1 MRNWLIIL
9 FLFTNYISFSQS
21 NILIKKQEIDNLSSE
36 KVSSIFVDNKT
47 FSWISTPE
55 GLNRFDGKNNTVFR
69 SNPFDSTTIIDNN
82 VFEVF
87 QIDNNGV
94 YVKSNEGLDY
104 FNYSDFNFKR
114 IQDKSRPIH
123 HLFEDN
129 KLFFSTET
137 EGLFVYDLNK
147 NDIDN
152 FKFDP
157 RNPLSI
163 SSSNFSENQNQILKL
178 IRIDNTSSDLWIG
191 TLYGLNKF
199 NLNTKSSKRFYENS
213 QGNSLNSNIINDIFD
228 LADSTISFDKNLSSK
243 LLIATDNG
251 LSLVD
256 KLSNEIT
263 NYDNLKNDKIYN
275 IFKLSNVMLLHKQD
289 GIFKIESLNENEVT
303 LSKVFSSRNEIKT
316 KVINDTEFI
325 IYIEN
330 SSKFNRIV
338 YFNNQFIDIPIKLS
352 DEINI
357 SDVDNFNS
365 SYYVSSNS
373 GLTKINEKLD
383 NINNVTLNEI
393 GKNTII
399 AFAENDYYKTILLSD
414 GNLLLYEYESL
425 IKKIKI
431 KDLSNDDIILNTIFH
446 LEEDE
451 FIALGNEKLQII
463 NLDDF
468 SIDTYET
475 SNEGFNSILEGKID
489 NLKVLN
495 RQNTAGKEL
504 WVSLDN
510 GISIFNLNTKE
521 FNNFKFNPRSKNKFP
536 KGFSAIILSN
546 NNELWITNISTGLY
560 KYDERNLDQINHYIF
575 DINDKKSIT
584 SSSLT
589 NIYEYDDKL
598 YISTNGD
605 GIFIYENDSAGFSN
619 LTVDNGLLS
628 NQVLNFFETY
638 EYLFVLTELGLNYFD
653 YDGNLRNI
661 NDEDG
666 LIIGNF
672 LKNGLS
678 LYNDFL
684 YVYSNDQIQSIDVNN
699 IFVDNVKPIIN
710 IIQSLM
716 IDNNFDKRNYK
727 ISENQ
732 INLTYDISNIE
743 LILSSPSYY
752 KANNTNILYKLSPI
766 NEDWISL
773 GKEKNLI
780 IQSSNWSN
788 SFVNGNKILVPF
800 GDYKLEIKSAN
811 SSGIESSNLL
821 SYDLSVT
828 PPWYMTQMAFFSYL
842 IILGSS
848 IYFYVKYSQGK
859 TKRLME
865 EKRKEEELQEAH
877 NLQMGLL
884 AKENPN
890 RDDLDIS
897 TYIRCAT
904 EVGGD
909 YYDFIEFEDGSL
921 LAICG
926 DATGHGTASGMMV
939 SITKAGLLGIDS
951 NDPEFML
958 KTLNRIIKKVD
969 IGRLRM
975 SLNLVHFQNGSI
987 KLSSA
992 AMPPIYHFEKKNK
1005 KVDEIQLSNL
1015 PLGGLMNESFSV
1027 IDKKFGKD
1035 DVLVMI
1041 SDGLPEAP
1049 NKEGELLDYEAVKK
1063 CIEENG
1069 YKSANE
1075 IKNELVKLSET
1086 WLDGTHNP
1094 DDITIVV
1101 CKKKV

>member
-1 MRNWLIIL
+1 MRNCLIIL
-9 FLFTNYISFSQS
+9 FLFIDYFSFSQS
-21 NILIKKQEIDNLSSE
+21 NILIKKQEVNNLSSE
-36 KVSSIFVDNKT
+36 KVNSIFVDNKT
-47 FSWISTPE
+47 FSWISTAE

-69 SNPFDSTTIIDNN
+69 SNPFDSTTLINNN
-82 VFEVF
+82 VLGVF
-87 QIDNNGV
+87 QIDRNGV
-94 YVKSNEGLDY
+94 FIKSIEGLDY
-104 FNYSDFNFKR
+104 FDYSNFNFKR
-114 IQDKSRPIH
+114 IQDKSKPIH
-123 HLFEDN
+123 HVFKEN
-129 KLFFSTET
+129 KLFFSTES
-137 EGLFVYDLNK
+137 EGLFLYDLNK
-147 NDIDN
+147 NEIEN

-163 SSSNFSENQNQILKL
+163 SSSNFSENQNQIIKF
-178 IRIDNTSSDLWIG
+178 IRTDTSSLILWLG

-213 QGNSLNSNIINDIFD
+213 QNNSLNSNIINDIFD
-228 LADSTISFDKNLSSK
+228 LADSTILLDSNLSSK
-243 LLIATDNG
+243 LLVSTDNG
-251 LSLVD
+251 LSIVD
-256 KLSNEIT
+256 KVNNEIK
-263 NYDNLKNDKIYN
+263 NYESLRNNKIYN
-275 IFKLSNVMLLHKQD
+275 VFKISNLLLIHKQD
-289 GIFKIESLNENEVT
+289 GIFKIESLNENEVK
-303 LSKVFSSRNEIKT
+303 LSKVFSSRNEIKI
-316 KVINDTEFI
+316 KIISDNEFI
-325 IYIEN
+325 VFKKN
-330 SSKFNRIV
+330 TSKFNRIV

-352 DEINI
+352 NEINI
-357 SDVDNFNS
+357 NDVDNFNN

-373 GLTKINEKLD
+373 GLIKINEKLD
-383 NINNVTLNEI
+383 NIKNVTLNEI

-399 AFAENDYYKTILLSD
+399 AFAENDYYKAILLSD

-425 IKKIKI
+425 VKKIKI
-431 KDLSNDDIILNTIFH
+431 KGLTNDLILNTVFH

-451 FIALGNEKLQII
+451 FIALGNKNLQII

-468 SIDTYET
+468 STETFET
-475 SNEGFNSILEGKID
+475 SIEGFNSILEGNINNIKAI
-489 NLKVLN
+489 K
-495 RQNTAGKEL
+495 RQNVSGKEL
-504 WVSLDN
+504 WISLNN
-510 GISIFNLNTKE
+510 GISILNLNTKE

-536 KGFSAIILSN
+536 QGFSSVILSN
-546 NNELWITNISTGLY
+546 NNELWIVNNSTGLY
-560 KYDERNLDQINHYIF
+560 KYDEKNLDQINHYIF

-589 NIYEYDDKL
+589 DIYEYDDKL
-598 YISTNGD
+598 YISSNGD
-605 GIFIYENDSAGFSN
+605 GIFIYENDSSGFLH

-628 NQVLNFFETY
+628 NQVVNFFETY
-638 EYLFVLTELGLNYFD
+638 EYLFILTELGLNYFD

-661 NDEDG
+661 NNEDG
-666 LIIGNF
+666 LIIDGF

-684 YVYSNDQIQSIDVNN
+684 YIYSSSKIQSIDINN

-710 IIQSLM
+710 LTQSLM

-727 ISENQ
+727 INESQ

-766 NEDWISL
+766 NEDWVNL
-773 GKEKNLI
+773 GKDKNLI

-788 SFVNGNKILVPF
+788 SFINGNKILVPF
-800 GDYKLEIKSAN
+800 GDYKLEIKSSN
-811 SSGIESSNLL
+811 SSGIESSNIL

-828 PPWYMTQMAFFSYL
+828 PPWYLTKMAFFSYF
-842 IILGSS
+842 IILGST

-975 SLNLVHFQNGSI
+975 SLNLVHFQNGNI

-1015 PLGGLMNESFSV
+1015 PLGGLMNETFSV

-1049 NKEGELLDYEAVKK
+1049 NKKGELLDYEAVKK
-1063 CIEENG
+1063 CIEKNS

-1075 IKNELVKLSET
+1075 IKNELVELSET
-1086 WLDGTHNP
+1086 WLDGIHNP

>member
-9 FLFTNYISFSQS
+9 FVFINYISFTQS
-21 NILIKKQEIDNLSSE
+21 YIIIKKQEIDNLSSE
-36 KVSSIFVDNKT
+36 KVNSIFVDNKT

-55 GLNRFDGKNNTVFR
+55 GLNRFDGNDNTIFR
-69 SNPFDSTTIIDNN
+69 SNPFDSTTINDNN
-82 VFEVF
+82 ILGVF

-94 YVKSNEGLDY
+94 FVKSNEGLDY
-104 FNYSDFNFKR
+104 FNYSDFNFRR
-114 IQDKSRPIH
+114 IQDKSKPIYH
-123 HLFEDN
+123 IFKEN
-129 KLFFSTET
+129 KLFFSTES
-137 EGLFVYDLNK
+137 EGVFIYDLSK
-147 NDIDN
+147 NQIDN

-163 SSSNFSENQNQILKL
+163 SSSNFSENQNQILKF
-178 IRIDNTSSDLWIG
+178 ISSDSTNSSLWIG

-213 QGNSLNSNIINDIFD
+213 QDNSLNSNIINDIFD
-228 LADSTISFDKNLSSK
+228 LADSTISLVTNLSSK
-243 LLIATDNG
+243 LLISTDNG
-251 LSLVD
+251 LSMVD
-256 KLSNEIT
+256 KFDNKIT

-275 IFKLSNVMLLHKQD
+275 VFNVSNAILLHKQD
-289 GIFKIESLNENEVT
+289 GVFKIESLNENEIK
-303 LSKVFSSRNEIKT
+303 LSKVFNSKDEIVVKIINE
-316 KVINDTEFI
+316 NEFI
-325 IYIEN
+325 IFKKN
-330 SSKFNRIV
+330 TSKFNRIV
-338 YFNNQFIDIPIKLS
+338 YFNNEFIDIPIELS
-352 DEINI
+352 NEINI
-357 SDVDNFNS
+357 NDIGNFNN

-373 GLTKINEKLD
+373 GLIKINEKLD

-393 GKNTII
+393 GQNTII
-399 AFAENDYYKTILLSD
+399 AFAENDYYKAILLSD

-425 IKKIKI
+425 VKKIKI
-431 KDLSNDDIILNTIFH
+431 KGLTNDLILNTAFH

-463 NLDDF
+463 NLNDF
-468 SIDTYET
+468 SIETYET
-475 SNEGFNSILEGKID
+475 SKEGFNSILEGNID
-489 NLKVLN
+489 NLKIIK
-495 RQNTAGKEL
+495 RQNLTGKEL
-504 WVSLDN
+504 WISLNN
-510 GISIFNLNTKE
+510 GISILNLDTKE

-536 KGFSAIILSN
+536 QGFSSAIISN
-546 NNELWITNISTGLY
+546 KNEVWLTNSSTGLY
-560 KYDERNLDQINHYIF
+560 KYDENNLDEINHYIF

-589 NIYEYDDKL
+589 DIYEYDDKL
-598 YISTNGD
+598 YISSNGD
-605 GIFIYENDSAGFSN
+605 GIFIYENDSSGFLH
-619 LTVDNGLLS
+619 LTIDNGLLS

-666 LIIGNF
+666 LIVGNF

-684 YVYSNDQIQSIDVNN
+684 YVYSNDQIQSIDINN

-710 IIQSLM
+710 ITQSFM
-716 IDNNFDKRNYK
+716 IDNNFDKRSYK
-727 ISENQ
+727 INKNK

-743 LILSSPSYY
+743 LVLSSPSYY
-752 KANNTNILYKLSPI
+752 KSNNTTILYKLSPI
-766 NEDWISL
+766 NEDWVSL

-800 GDYKLEIKSAN
+800 GNYKLEIKSSN

-828 PPWYMTQMAFFSYL
+828 PPWYLTQMAFFSYL

-1027 IDKKFGKD
+1027 IDKKFVKD
-1035 DVLVMI
+1035 DVLVMM

-1049 NKEGELLDYEAVKK
+1049 NKKGELLDYEAVKK

-1086 WLDGTHNP
+1086 WLDGIHNP

>member
-163 SSSNFSENQNQILKL
+163 SSSNFSENQNQIIKL

-213 QGNSLNSNIINDIFD
+213 QDNSLNSNIINDIFD

-251 LSLVD
+251 LSIID

-289 GIFKIESLNENEVT
+289 GVFKIESLNENEVT

-325 IYIEN
+325 VYIEN

-338 YFNNQFIDIPIKLS
+338 YFNNQFIDVPIKLS

-431 KDLSNDDIILNTIFH
+431 KGLSNDDIILNTIFH

-475 SNEGFNSILEGKID
+475 SNEGFNSILEGNID

-495 RQNTAGKEL
+495 RQSAAGKEL

-546 NNELWITNISTGLY
+546 NNELWITNTSTGLY

-684 YVYSNDQIQSIDVNN
+684 YVYSNDRIQSIDVNN

-842 IILGSS
+842 IILVSS

>member
-163 SSSNFSENQNQILKL
+163 SSSNFSENQNQIIKL

-213 QGNSLNSNIINDIFD
+213 QDNSLNSNIINDIFD

-251 LSLVD
+251 LSIID
-256 KLSNEIT
+256 KLSNEIN

-289 GIFKIESLNENEVT
+289 GIFKIESLNENEVE
-303 LSKVFSSRNEIKT
+303 LSKVFSSKNEIKT

-325 IYIEN
+325 VYIEN

-357 SDVDNFNS
+357 NDIDNFNS

-431 KDLSNDDIILNTIFH
+431 KGLSNDDIILNTIFH

-589 NIYEYDDKL
+589 DIYEYDDKL

-628 NQVLNFFETY
+628 NQVLSFFETY

-653 YDGNLRNI
+653 YEGNLRNI

-842 IILGSS
+842 IILVSS

>member
-163 SSSNFSENQNQILKL
+163 SSSNFSENQNQIIKL

-289 GIFKIESLNENEVT
+289 GVFKIESLNENEVT

-325 IYIEN
+325 VYIEN

-431 KDLSNDDIILNTIFH
+431 KGLSNDDIILNTIFH

-475 SNEGFNSILEGKID
+475 SNEGFNSILEGNID

-495 RQNTAGKEL
+495 RQRAAGKEL

-546 NNELWITNISTGLY
+546 NNELWITNTSTGLY

-589 NIYEYDDKL
+589 DIYEYDDKL

-684 YVYSNDQIQSIDVNN
+684 YVYSNDRIQSIDVNN

-842 IILGSS
+842 IILVSS

>member
-9 FLFTNYISFSQS
+9 FVFINYISFSQS

-36 KVSSIFVDNKT
+36 KVNSIFIDNKT

-55 GLNRFDGKNNTVFR
+55 GLNRFDGKNNNVFR
-69 SNPFDSTTIIDNN
+69 SNPFDSTTLINNN
-82 VFEVF
+82 VLGVF
-87 QIDNNGV
+87 QIDNDGV
-94 YVKSNEGLDY
+94 FIKSIEGLDY
-104 FNYSDFNFKR
+104 FNYSNFNFKR
-114 IQDKSRPIH
+114 IQDKSKPIH
-123 HLFEDN
+123 HIINEN
-129 KLFFSTET
+129 KLFFTTES
-137 EGLFVYDLNK
+137 EGLFQYDLNNNK
-147 NDIDN
+147 LEN

-163 SSSNFSENQNQILKL
+163 SSSNFSETQNQIVNL
-178 IRIDNTSSDLWIG
+178 IRKDNSSADLWIG

-213 QGNSLNSNIINDIFD
+213 QDNSLNSNIINDIFD
-228 LADSTISFDKNLSSK
+228 LADSTITLDSDLSRK
-243 LLIATDNG
+243 LLISTDNG
-251 LSLVD
+251 LSIVD
-256 KLSNEIT
+256 KFDNKIN
-263 NYDNLKNDKIYN
+263 NYESLKNNKIYN
-275 IFKLSNVMLLHKQD
+275 IFKISTFLLIHKED
-289 GIFKIESLNENEVT
+289 GIYKIENLNEDKIK
-303 LSKVFSSRNEIKT
+303 LRKVFNSTGEIVVKIINE
-316 KVINDTEFI
+316 NEFI
-325 IYIEN
+325 IYKKN
-330 SSKFNRIV
+330 RSKFNRIV

-352 DEINI
+352 NATKIN
-357 SDVDNFNS
+357 DVDNFNN

-373 GLTKINEKLD
+373 GLIKINEKLD
-383 NINNVTLNEI
+383 NINNISLNEI

-399 AFAENDYYKTILLSD
+399 GFAENDYYKAILLSD

-431 KDLSNDDIILNTIFH
+431 KGLKNEDILNTVIH

-451 FIALGNEKLQII
+451 FIALGNNKLQII
-463 NLDDF
+463 NLNDF
-468 SIDTYET
+468 SIETYQT
-475 SNEGFNSILEGKID
+475 SNEGFNSILDGNID
-489 NLKVLN
+489 NLKTIK
-495 RQNTAGKEL
+495 RQSLSSKEL
-504 WVSLDN
+504 WISLNNGVSIL
-510 GISIFNLNTKE
+510 NLNTKE

-536 KGFSAIILSN
+536 QGFTSVILSN
-546 NNELWITNISTGLY
+546 ENEIWLTNNSTGLY
-560 KYDERNLDQINHYIF
+560 KYDEKNLDEINHYIF

-584 SSSLT
+584 SSTLT
-589 NIYEYDDKL
+589 DIYEYDDKL
-598 YISTNGD
+598 YIASNGD
-605 GIFIYENDSAGFSN
+605 GIYIYDNDSTGFLN
-619 LTVDNGLLS
+619 LTIENGLLS
-628 NQVLNFFETY
+628 NQVLSFFETY
-638 EYLFVLTELGLNYFD
+638 EYLFILTDLGLNYFD
-653 YDGNLRNI
+653 YDGNLRNL

-666 LIIGNF
+666 LLIGNF

-684 YVYSNDQIQSIDVNN
+684 YVYSDNQIQSIDINN

-710 IIQSLM
+710 ITQSLM

-727 ISENQ
+727 INNNQ
-732 INLTYDISNIE
+732 IDLTYDISNIE
-743 LILSSPSYY
+743 LVLSSPSYY
-752 KANNTNILYKLSPI
+752 KANNTSILYKLSPI
-766 NEDWISL
+766 NEDWVSL
-773 GKEKNLI
+773 GKERKLI

-788 SFVNGNKILVPF
+788 SFINGNKILVPF
-800 GDYKLEIKSAN
+800 GNYKLEIKSSN
-811 SSGIESSNLL
+811 SSGIESSNIL

-828 PPWYMTQMAFFSYL
+828 PPWYLTQIAFFSYL

-848 IYFYVKYSQGK
+848 IYFYVKYNQGK

-1027 IDKKFGKD
+1027 IDKKFVKD
-1035 DVLVMI
+1035 DVLVMM

-1049 NKEGELLDYEAVKK
+1049 NKKGELLDYEAVKK
-1063 CIEENG
+1063 CIEENS

-1086 WLDGTHNP
+1086 WLDGIHNP

>member
-9 FLFTNYISFSQS
+9 FLFVKNFSFSQS
-21 NILIKKQEIDNLSSE
+21 NILIKNQEVNNLSSE
-36 KVSSIFVDNKT
+36 KVNSIFVDNKT

-55 GLNRFDGKNNTVFR
+55 GLNRFDGNNNTVFR
-69 SNPFDSTTIIDNN
+69 SNPFDSTTLINNN
-82 VFEVF
+82 VLGVF
-87 QIDNNGV
+87 QIERNGV
-94 YVKSNEGLDY
+94 FIKSIEGLDY
-104 FNYSDFNFKR
+104 FDYSNFNFKR
-114 IQDKSRPIH
+114 IQDKSKPIH
-123 HLFEDN
+123 YIFKEN
-129 KLFFSTET
+129 KLFFSTES
-137 EGLFVYDLNK
+137 EGLFSYDLNK
-147 NDIDN
+147 NDIEN

-163 SSSNFSENQNQILKL
+163 SSSNFSENQNQVIKY
-178 IRIDNTSSDLWIG
+178 IKTNNTSSDLWVG

-213 QGNSLNSNIINDIFD
+213 QDNSLNSNIINDIFD
-228 LADSTISFDKNLSSK
+228 LEDSTNLFDSNLSSK
-243 LLIATDNG
+243 LLISTDNG
-251 LSLVD
+251 LSIVD
-256 KLSNEIT
+256 KLNNEIK
-263 NYDNLKNDKIYN
+263 NYESLKNNKIYN
-275 IFKLSNVMLLHKQD
+275 VFKISNLLLIHKQD
-289 GIFKIESLNENEVT
+289 GIFKIESLNENEIK
-303 LSKVFSSRNEIKT
+303 LSRILSLRNEVKI
-316 KVINDTEFI
+316 KVINDNEFI
-325 IYIEN
+325 VFKKNTSI
-330 SSKFNRIV
+330 FTRVV

-352 DEINI
+352 NEINI
-357 SDVDNFNS
+357 NDVDNFNN

-373 GLTKINEKLD
+373 GLIKINEKLD
-383 NINNVTLNEI
+383 NINKVTLNEI
-393 GKNTII
+393 GKNSII
-399 AFAENDYYKTILLSD
+399 AFAENDYYKAILLSD

-425 IKKIKI
+425 VKKIKI
-431 KDLSNDDIILNTIFH
+431 KGLTNDLILNTVFH

-463 NLDDF
+463 NLNDF

-475 SNEGFNSILEGKID
+475 SNEGFNSILEGNIN
-489 NLKVLN
+489 NLKSIKRQGVL
-495 RQNTAGKEL
+495 GKEL
-504 WVSLDN
+504 WISLNN
-510 GISIFNLNTKE
+510 GISILNLNTKE
-521 FNNFKFNPRSKNKFP
+521 FNNFKFNPRNKNKFP
-536 KGFSAIILSN
+536 QGFSSVILSN
-546 NNELWITNISTGLY
+546 NNELWITNSSTGLY
-560 KYDERNLDQINHYIF
+560 KYDEKNLDQINHYIF
-575 DINDKKSIT
+575 NINDKKSIT

-589 NIYEYDDKL
+589 DIYEYDDKV
-598 YISTNGD
+598 YISSNGD
-605 GIFIYENDSAGFSN
+605 GIFIYENDSTGFLH

-628 NQVLNFFETY
+628 NQVLSFFETY

-653 YDGNLRNI
+653 YDGSLRNI
-661 NDEDG
+661 NNEDG
-666 LIIGNF
+666 LIIGDF

-684 YVYSNDQIQSIDVNN
+684 YVYSSNQIQSIDINN
-699 IFVDNVKPIIN
+699 IFVDNLKPIIN
-710 IIQSLM
+710 LTQSLM
-716 IDNNFDKRNYK
+716 IDNNFDKKNYK
-727 ISENQ
+727 INENE

-766 NEDWISL
+766 NESWINL

-788 SFVNGNKILVPF
+788 SFINGNKILVPF
-800 GDYKLEIKSAN
+800 GDYKLEIQSSN
-811 SSGIESSNLL
+811 SSGIESSNIL
-821 SYDLSVT
+821 SYDLNVT
-828 PPWYMTQMAFFSYL
+828 PPWYLTQMAFFSYF
-842 IILGSS
+842 IILGSV

-859 TKRLME
+859 TKKLME

-884 AKENPN
+884 AKENPD

-1049 NKEGELLDYEAVKK
+1049 NKKGELLDYEAVKK
-1063 CIEENG
+1063 CIEENS

-1086 WLDGTHNP
+1086 WLDGIHNP

>member
-213 QGNSLNSNIINDIFD
+213 QDNSLNSNIINDIFD

-251 LSLVD
+251 LSIID

-289 GIFKIESLNENEVT
+289 GIFKIESLNENEVE
-303 LSKVFSSRNEIKT
+303 LSKVFSSKNEIKT

-330 SSKFNRIV
+330 ISKFNRIV

-431 KDLSNDDIILNTIFH
+431 KGLSNDDIILNTIFH

-628 NQVLNFFETY
+628 NQVLSFFETY

-842 IILGSS
+842 IILVSS

>member
-147 NDIDN
+147 NDINN

-163 SSSNFSENQNQILKL
+163 SSSNFSENQNQIIKL

-213 QGNSLNSNIINDIFD
+213 QDNSLNSNIINDIFD

-251 LSLVD
+251 LSIID

-289 GIFKIESLNENEVT
+289 GVFKIESLNENEVT

-325 IYIEN
+325 VYIEN

-431 KDLSNDDIILNTIFH
+431 KGLSNDDIILNTIFH

-475 SNEGFNSILEGKID
+475 SNEGFNSILEGNID

-495 RQNTAGKEL
+495 RQSAAGKEL

-546 NNELWITNISTGLY
+546 NNELWITNTSTGLY

-684 YVYSNDQIQSIDVNN
+684 YVYSNDRIQSIDVNN

>member
-9 FLFTNYISFSQS
+9 FVFINYISFSQS
-21 NILIKKQEIDNLSSE
+21 NIVIKKQDIDNLSTE
-36 KVSSIFVDNKT
+36 KVNSIFVDNKT

-82 VFEVF
+82 VFGVF

-104 FNYSDFNFKR
+104 FSYSDFNFKR
-114 IQDKSRPIH
+114 IQDKSKPIH
-123 HLFEDN
+123 HIFKEN
-129 KLFFSTET
+129 KLFFSTES
-137 EGLFVYDLNK
+137 EGLFVYDLSK
-147 NDIDN
+147 NQIDN

-163 SSSNFSENQNQILKL
+163 SSSNFSENQNQIIKL
-178 IRIDNTSSDLWIG
+178 IRIDNTSSDLWVG

-213 QGNSLNSNIINDIFD
+213 QDNSLNSNIINDIFD
-228 LADSTISFDKNLSSK
+228 LADSTISLVSNLSSK
-243 LLIATDNG
+243 LLISTDNG
-251 LSLVD
+251 LSMVD
-256 KLSNEIT
+256 KLSNKIT

-275 IFKLSNVMLLHKQD
+275 VFKVSKVILIHKQD
-289 GIFKIESLNENEVT
+289 GIFKIESLNENEIK
-303 LSKVFSSRNEIKT
+303 LSKVFSSRDEIKI
-316 KVINDTEFI
+316 KIINENEFI
-325 IYIEN
+325 VFKN
-330 SSKFNRIV
+330 NTSKFNRIV
-338 YFNNQFIDIPIKLS
+338 YFNNQFIDIPIELS
-352 DEINI
+352 NKINI
-357 SDVDNFNS
+357 NDIGNFNS

-373 GLTKINEKLD
+373 GLIKINEKLD

-393 GKNTII
+393 GQNTII
-399 AFAENDYYKTILLSD
+399 AFAENDYYKAILLSD

-425 IKKIKI
+425 VKKIKI
-431 KDLSNDDIILNTIFH
+431 KGLKNDLILNTAFH

-463 NLDDF
+463 NLNDF
-468 SIDTYET
+468 SIETYET
-475 SNEGFNSILEGKID
+475 SNEGFNSILEGNID
-489 NLKVLN
+489 NLKTIK
-495 RQNTAGKEL
+495 RQNLTGKEL
-504 WVSLDN
+504 WISLNN
-510 GISIFNLNTKE
+510 GISILNLDTKE

-536 KGFSAIILSN
+536 QGFSSVIISN
-546 NNELWITNISTGLY
+546 KNEVWLTNSSTGLY
-560 KYDERNLDQINHYIF
+560 KYDENNLDEINHYIF

-589 NIYEYDDKL
+589 DIYEYDDKL
-598 YISTNGD
+598 YISSNGD
-605 GIFIYENDSAGFSN
+605 GIFIYENDSTGFLH

-653 YDGNLRNI
+653 YEGNLRNI

-666 LIIGNF
+666 LIVGNF

-684 YVYSNDQIQSIDVNN
+684 YVYSNDQIQSIDINN

-710 IIQSLM
+710 ITQSLM
-716 IDNNFDKRNYK
+716 IDNNFDKRSYK
-727 ISENQ
+727 INKNK

-743 LILSSPSYY
+743 LVLSSPSYY
-752 KANNTNILYKLSPI
+752 KSNNTTILYKLSPI
-766 NEDWISL
+766 NEDWVSL

-780 IQSSNWSN
+780 IQSSSWSN

-800 GDYKLEIKSAN
+800 GNYKLEIKSSN

-828 PPWYMTQMAFFSYL
+828 PPWYLTQMAFFSYL

-1049 NKEGELLDYEAVKK
+1049 NKKGELLDYEAVKK

-1086 WLDGTHNP
+1086 WLDGIHNP

>member
-9 FLFTNYISFSQS
+9 FVFINYISFSQS

-36 KVSSIFVDNKT
+36 KVNSIFIDNKT

-55 GLNRFDGKNNTVFR
+55 GLNRFDGKNNNVFR
-69 SNPFDSTTIIDNN
+69 SNPFDSTTLINNN
-82 VFEVF
+82 VLGVF
-87 QIDNNGV
+87 QIDNDGV
-94 YVKSNEGLDY
+94 FIKSIEGLDY
-104 FNYSDFNFKR
+104 FNYSNFNFKR
-114 IQDKSRPIH
+114 IQDKSKPIH
-123 HLFEDN
+123 HIINEN
-129 KLFFSTET
+129 KLFFTTES
-137 EGLFVYDLNK
+137 EGLFQYDLNNNK
-147 NDIDN
+147 LEN

-163 SSSNFSENQNQILKL
+163 SSSNFSETQNQIVNL
-178 IRIDNTSSDLWIG
+178 IRKDNSSADLWIG

-213 QGNSLNSNIINDIFD
+213 EDNSLNSNIINDIFD
-228 LADSTISFDKNLSSK
+228 LADSTITLDSDLSRK
-243 LLIATDNG
+243 LLISTDNG
-251 LSLVD
+251 LSIVD
-256 KLSNEIT
+256 KFDNKIN
-263 NYDNLKNDKIYN
+263 NYESLKNNKIYN
-275 IFKLSNVMLLHKQD
+275 IFKISTFLLIHKED
-289 GIFKIESLNENEVT
+289 GIYKIENLNEDKIK
-303 LSKVFSSRNEIKT
+303 LRKVFNSTGEIVVKIINEK
-316 KVINDTEFI
+316 EFI
-325 IYIEN
+325 IYKKN
-330 SSKFNRIV
+330 RSKFNRIV

-352 DEINI
+352 NATKIN
-357 SDVDNFNS
+357 DVDNFNN

-373 GLTKINEKLD
+373 GLIKINEKLD
-383 NINNVTLNEI
+383 NINNISLNEI

-399 AFAENDYYKTILLSD
+399 GFAENDYYKAILLSD

-431 KDLSNDDIILNTIFH
+431 KGLKNEDILNTVIH

-451 FIALGNEKLQII
+451 FIALGNNKLQII
-463 NLDDF
+463 NLNDF
-468 SIDTYET
+468 SIETYQT
-475 SNEGFNSILEGKID
+475 SNEGFNSILDGNID
-489 NLKVLN
+489 NLKTIK
-495 RQNTAGKEL
+495 RQSLSSKEL
-504 WVSLDN
+504 WISLNNGVSIL
-510 GISIFNLNTKE
+510 NLNTKE

-536 KGFSAIILSN
+536 QGFTSVILSN
-546 NNELWITNISTGLY
+546 ENEIWLTNNSTGLY
-560 KYDERNLDQINHYIF
+560 KYDEKNLDEINHYIF

-584 SSSLT
+584 SSTLT
-589 NIYEYDDKL
+589 DIYEYDDKL
-598 YISTNGD
+598 YIASNGD
-605 GIFIYENDSAGFSN
+605 GIYIYDNDSTGFLN
-619 LTVDNGLLS
+619 LTIENGLLS
-628 NQVLNFFETY
+628 NQVLSFFETY
-638 EYLFVLTELGLNYFD
+638 EYLFILTDLGLNYFD
-653 YDGNLRNI
+653 YDGNLRNL

-666 LIIGNF
+666 LLIGNF

-684 YVYSNDQIQSIDVNN
+684 YVYSDNQIQSIDINN

-710 IIQSLM
+710 ITQSLM

-727 ISENQ
+727 INNNQ
-732 INLTYDISNIE
+732 IDLTYDISNIE
-743 LILSSPSYY
+743 LVLSSPSYY
-752 KANNTNILYKLSPI
+752 KANNTSILYKLSPI
-766 NEDWISL
+766 NEDWVSL
-773 GKEKNLI
+773 GKERKLI

-788 SFVNGNKILVPF
+788 SFINGNKILVPF
-800 GDYKLEIKSAN
+800 GNYKLEIKSSN
-811 SSGIESSNLL
+811 SSGIESSNIL

-828 PPWYMTQMAFFSYL
+828 PPWYLTQIAFFSYL

-848 IYFYVKYSQGK
+848 IYFYVKYNQGK

-1027 IDKKFGKD
+1027 IDKKFVKD
-1035 DVLVMI
+1035 DVLVMM

-1049 NKEGELLDYEAVKK
+1049 NKKGELLDYEAVKK
-1063 CIEENG
+1063 CIEENS

-1086 WLDGTHNP
+1086 WLDGIHNP

>member
-94 YVKSNEGLDY
+94 YIKSNEGLDY

-114 IQDKSRPIH
+114 IQDKSKPIH
-123 HLFEDN
+123 HIFKEN
-129 KLFFSTET
+129 KLFFSTES
-137 EGLFVYDLNK
+137 EGLFVYDLSK
-147 NDIDN
+147 NQIDN

-163 SSSNFSENQNQILKL
+163 SSSNFSENQNQIIKL
-178 IRIDNTSSDLWIG
+178 IRIDNTYSDLWIG

-213 QGNSLNSNIINDIFD
+213 QDNSLNSNIINDIFD
-228 LADSTISFDKNLSSK
+228 LADSTISLVSNLSSK
-243 LLIATDNG
+243 LLISTDNG
-251 LSLVD
+251 LSMVD

-289 GIFKIESLNENEVT
+289 GIFKIESLNENEVE
-303 LSKVFSSRNEIKT
+303 LSKVFSSKNEIKT

-357 SDVDNFNS
+357 NDIDNFNS

-431 KDLSNDDIILNTIFH
+431 KGLSNDDIILNTIFH

-475 SNEGFNSILEGKID
+475 SNEGFNSILEGNID

-495 RQNTAGKEL
+495 RQSAAGKEL

-589 NIYEYDDKL
+589 DIYEYDDKL

-684 YVYSNDQIQSIDVNN
+684 YVYSNDRIQSIDVNN

>member
-9 FLFTNYISFSQS
+9 FVFINYISFSQS

-36 KVSSIFVDNKT
+36 KVNSIFIDNKT

-55 GLNRFDGKNNTVFR
+55 GLNRFDGKNNNVFR
-69 SNPFDSTTIIDNN
+69 SNPFDSTTLINNN
-82 VFEVF
+82 VLGVF
-87 QIDNNGV
+87 QIDNDGV
-94 YVKSNEGLDY
+94 FIKSIEGLDY
-104 FNYSDFNFKR
+104 FNYSNFNFKR
-114 IQDKSRPIH
+114 IQDKSKPIH
-123 HLFEDN
+123 HIINEN
-129 KLFFSTET
+129 KLFFTTES
-137 EGLFVYDLNK
+137 EGLFQYDLNNNK
-147 NDIDN
+147 LEN

-163 SSSNFSENQNQILKL
+163 SSSNFSETQNQIVNL
-178 IRIDNTSSDLWIG
+178 IRKDNSSADLWIG

-213 QGNSLNSNIINDIFD
+213 EDNSLNSNIINDIFD
-228 LADSTISFDKNLSSK
+228 LADSTITLDSDLSRK
-243 LLIATDNG
+243 LLISTDNG
-251 LSLVD
+251 LSIVD
-256 KLSNEIT
+256 KFDNKIN
-263 NYDNLKNDKIYN
+263 NYESLKNNKIYN
-275 IFKLSNVMLLHKQD
+275 IFKISTFLLIHKED
-289 GIFKIESLNENEVT
+289 GIYKIENLNEDKIK
-303 LSKVFSSRNEIKT
+303 LRKVFNSTGEIVVKIINE
-316 KVINDTEFI
+316 NEFI
-325 IYIEN
+325 IYKKN
-330 SSKFNRIV
+330 RSKFNRIV

-352 DEINI
+352 NATKIN
-357 SDVDNFNS
+357 DVDNFNN

-373 GLTKINEKLD
+373 GLIKINEKLD
-383 NINNVTLNEI
+383 NINNISLNEI

-399 AFAENDYYKTILLSD
+399 GFAENDYYKAILLSD

-431 KDLSNDDIILNTIFH
+431 KGLKNEDILNTVIH

-451 FIALGNEKLQII
+451 FIALGNNKLQII
-463 NLDDF
+463 NLNDF
-468 SIDTYET
+468 SIETYQT
-475 SNEGFNSILEGKID
+475 SNEGFNSILDGNID
-489 NLKVLN
+489 NLKTIK
-495 RQNTAGKEL
+495 RQSLSSKEL
-504 WVSLDN
+504 WISLNNGVSIL
-510 GISIFNLNTKE
+510 NLNTKE

-536 KGFSAIILSN
+536 QGFTSVILSN
-546 NNELWITNISTGLY
+546 ENEIWLTNNSTGLY
-560 KYDERNLDQINHYIF
+560 KYDEKNLDEINHYIF

-584 SSSLT
+584 SSTLT
-589 NIYEYDDKL
+589 DIYEYDDKL
-598 YISTNGD
+598 YIASNGD
-605 GIFIYENDSAGFSN
+605 GIYIYDNDSTGFLN
-619 LTVDNGLLS
+619 LTIENGLLS
-628 NQVLNFFETY
+628 NQVLSFFETY
-638 EYLFVLTELGLNYFD
+638 EYLFILTDLGLNYFD
-653 YDGNLRNI
+653 YDGNLRNL

-666 LIIGNF
+666 LLIGNF

-684 YVYSNDQIQSIDVNN
+684 YVYSDNQIQSIDINN

-710 IIQSLM
+710 ITQSLM

-727 ISENQ
+727 INNNQ
-732 INLTYDISNIE
+732 IDLTYDISNIE
-743 LILSSPSYY
+743 LVLSSPSYY
-752 KANNTNILYKLSPI
+752 KANNTSILYKLSPI
-766 NEDWISL
+766 NEDWVSL
-773 GKEKNLI
+773 GKERKLI

-788 SFVNGNKILVPF
+788 SFINGNKILVPF
-800 GDYKLEIKSAN
+800 GNYKLEIKSSN
-811 SSGIESSNLL
+811 SSGIESSNIL

-828 PPWYMTQMAFFSYL
+828 PPWYLTQIAFFSYL

-848 IYFYVKYSQGK
+848 IYFYVKYNQGK

-1027 IDKKFGKD
+1027 IDKKFVKD
-1035 DVLVMI
+1035 DVLVMM

-1049 NKEGELLDYEAVKK
+1049 NKKGELLDYEAVKK
-1063 CIEENG
+1063 CIEENS

-1086 WLDGTHNP
+1086 WLDGIHNP

>member
-9 FLFTNYISFSQS
+9 FVFINYISFTQS
-21 NILIKKQEIDNLSSE
+21 NIIIKKQEIDNLSSE
-36 KVSSIFVDNKT
+36 KVNSIFVDNKT

-55 GLNRFDGKNNTVFR
+55 GLNRFDGNDNTIFR
-69 SNPFDSTTIIDNN
+69 SNPFDSTTINDNN
-82 VFEVF
+82 VLGVF

-94 YVKSNEGLDY
+94 FVKSNEGLDY

-114 IQDKSRPIH
+114 IQDKSKPIH
-123 HLFEDN
+123 HIFKEN
-129 KLFFSTET
+129 KLFFSTES
-137 EGLFVYDLNK
+137 EGLFVYDLSK
-147 NDIDN
+147 NQIEN

-163 SSSNFSENQNQILKL
+163 SSSNFSENQNKILKL
-178 IRIDNTSSDLWIG
+178 INSDNTNSSLWIG

-213 QGNSLNSNIINDIFD
+213 QDNSLNSNIINDIFD
-228 LADSTISFDKNLSSK
+228 LADSTISLVSNLSSK
-243 LLIATDNG
+243 LLISTDNG
-251 LSLVD
+251 LSMVD
-256 KLSNEIT
+256 KFDNKIT

-275 IFKLSNVMLLHKQD
+275 VFNVSNAILLHKQD
-289 GIFKIESLNENEVT
+289 GVFKIESLNENEIK
-303 LSKVFSSRNEIKT
+303 LSKVFNSKDEIVVKIINE
-316 KVINDTEFI
+316 NEFI
-325 IYIEN
+325 IFKKN
-330 SSKFNRIV
+330 TSKFNRIV
-338 YFNNQFIDIPIKLS
+338 YFNNEFIDIPIELS
-352 DEINI
+352 NEINI
-357 SDVDNFNS
+357 NDIGNFNN

-373 GLTKINEKLD
+373 GLIKINEKLD

-393 GKNTII
+393 GQNTII
-399 AFAENDYYKTILLSD
+399 AFAENDYYKAILLSD

-425 IKKIKI
+425 VKKIKI
-431 KDLSNDDIILNTIFH
+431 KGLTNDLILNTAFH

-463 NLDDF
+463 NLNDF
-468 SIDTYET
+468 SIETYET
-475 SNEGFNSILEGKID
+475 SNEGFNSILEGNID
-489 NLKVLN
+489 NLKIIK
-495 RQNTAGKEL
+495 RQNLTGKEL
-504 WVSLDN
+504 WISLNN
-510 GISIFNLNTKE
+510 GISILNLDTKE

-536 KGFSAIILSN
+536 QGFSSAIISN
-546 NNELWITNISTGLY
+546 KNEVWLTNSSTGLY
-560 KYDERNLDQINHYIF
+560 KYDENNLDEINHYIF

-589 NIYEYDDKL
+589 DIYEYDDKL
-598 YISTNGD
+598 YISSNGD
-605 GIFIYENDSAGFSN
+605 GIFIYENDSSGFLH
-619 LTVDNGLLS
+619 LTIDNGLLS

-661 NDEDG
+661 NEEDG
-666 LIIGNF
+666 LIVGNF

-684 YVYSNDQIQSIDVNN
+684 YVYSNDQIQSIDINN

-710 IIQSLM
+710 ITQSFM
-716 IDNNFDKRNYK
+716 IDNNFDKRSYK
-727 ISENQ
+727 INKNK

-743 LILSSPSYY
+743 LVLSSPSYY
-752 KANNTNILYKLSPI
+752 KSNNTTILYKLSPI
-766 NEDWISL
+766 NEDWVSL

-780 IQSSNWSN
+780 IQSSSWSN

-800 GDYKLEIKSAN
+800 GNYKLEIKSSN

-828 PPWYMTQMAFFSYL
+828 PPWYLTQMAFFSYL

-1035 DVLVMI
+1035 DVLVMM

-1049 NKEGELLDYEAVKK
+1049 NKKGELLDYEAVKK

-1086 WLDGTHNP
+1086 WLDGIHNP